1 MRLLRVRLR
10 NYRGV
15 TESDVCFSRSGVTI
29 VEGPNEA
36 GKTSIAEALQLAI
49 DSPDSSRG
57 KKIRAVKPAD
67 RDEGP
72 EVEITLSSG
81 KYELTYRKRWLK
93 SPQTTLKI
101 TAPQS
106 ENLTGREAH
115 DRLEAILDETLDEQ
129 LWRALRIEQGKE
141 LSLPLFNMPS
151 MGRALDSAAGGDLAT
166 DREDA
171 LWDRIGEEYDKYWT
185 PRGQPKGARASS
197 KDGVEAAQSEVDE
210 LTRRLRDVEDDAN
223 LISRLSAE
231 AVELTAT
238 RAANE
243 DHETQLTERW
253 ESTQSLINEVER
265 LTAVYNAAEANRDRA
280 ASQQQRRQ
288 ELIDALTNTNTALAA
303 LETEAEQ
310 AAPALAADARRSEEA
325 ETALATTRSALRSA
339 QAEHRLAVE
348 DRDYLRQKIEVAQ
361 LKARHERHSQATESL
376 SDAEDHLNSAKV
388 VDDDLVE
395 RIQQAYL
402 DHERAKAVADSAAAS
417 IETTALSDITVSIDG
432 NEVELPAG
440 EVNRTL
446 VDNEVTLVI
455 PDVVQVRV
463 SAGPDS
469 KDLADRRSGT
479 QQAYQRLCD
488 EAGVTD
494 LDKARSAAQQ
504 RREAL
509 RNRDEAHKAIQ
520 RELSDLT
527 AEALLSK
534 VKGLTKRVD
543 SYPQERSADADLP
556 EDYDTARRTASEMER
571 SVDNRQ
577 TEYLACEEAAEK
589 AAEALRKS
597 QVNESV
603 LAARIKDARNSK
615 EHAASQLAAARD
627 ADQDADLT
635 AALASAQQQADEAD
649 TALKD
654 AQAKHDAADPESLE
668 ALLEN
673 AREATKRASKDL
685 QSNSERQNELRI
697 SLDLRGEQGLHTL
710 HSEALSRL
718 QHVERQH
725 DRTETRARVALLLKE
740 TFEKHRQQAR
750 QRYIGPFKQQ
760 IDQLGRIVFGPTFA
774 VELSDDLRVV
784 RRTLGSTT
792 LDVDQISTGAREQI
806 GVLSRLACAA
816 IVSPDD
822 GGVPVMIDDA
832 LGWSDPQRLQ
842 TMGAAIKAAGK
853 QCQVIVLTCTP
864 GRYSHVGQAR
874 VVHL

>member
-1 MRLLRVRLR
+1 MRLLRVQLR

-15 TESDVCFSRSGVTI
+15 TESDVSFSRSGVTI

-57 KKIRAVKPAD
+57 RQIKAVKPAD

-115 DRLEAILDETLDEQ
+115 DRLKAILDETLDEE

-141 LSLPLFNMPS
+141 LSLPLFNLPS

-185 PRGQPKGARASS
+185 PRGQPKGPRASS
-197 KDGVEAAQSEVDE
+197 KDNVEAARCEVAD
-210 LTRRLRDVEDDAN
+210 LNRRLKAVEDDAN
-223 LISRLSAE
+223 RMNRLIADAVDLAATQAKNEEQE
-231 AVELTAT
+231 A
-238 RAANE
+238 
-243 DHETQLTERW
+243 QLTEQW
-253 ESTQSLINEVER
+253 ESTQKLRNKVDQ
-265 LTAVYNAAEANRDRA
+265 LTAEHKVAEANRDNA
-280 ASQQQRRQ
+280 AKDQKWRQ
-288 ELIDALTNTNTALAA
+288 GLIDALTDTNKALKA
-303 LETEAEQ
+303 LEAEAEQ
-310 AAPALAADARRSEEA
+310 AAPALAATTRRNKEA
-325 ETALATTRSALRSA
+325 TTALTEARSALRSA
-339 QAEHRLAVE
+339 QAVHRLAIE
-348 DRDYLRQKIEVAQ
+348 DRDHLRQKIEVVQ
-361 LKARHERHSQATESL
+361 LKGRHERYSQASEAL
-376 SDAEDHLNSAKV
+376 SEAEDYLNSAKV
-388 VDDDLVE
+388 DDEVVE
-395 RIQQAYL
+395 RIQQAHL
-402 DHERAKAVADSAAAS
+402 DHERAKAAADSAAVS
-417 IETTALSDITVSIDG
+417 IETTALSDITVSIDDD
-432 NEVELPAG
+432 EVKLPAG

-446 VDNEVTLVI
+446 VDNQVTLVI
-455 PDVVQVRV
+455 PDVAQVRV
-463 SAGPDS
+463 SAGHDS
-469 KDLADRRSGT
+469 KDLADERSRT

-488 EAGVTD
+488 EVGVAD

-509 RNRDEAHKAIQ
+509 RNRDEAHEAIG
-520 RELSDLT
+520 RELSDLKPET
-527 AEALLSK
+527 LLSK

-571 SVDNRQ
+571 TLDSRQ
-577 TEYLACEEAAEK
+577 TEFLACEETAEK
-589 AAEALRKS
+589 AAEALQKS

-603 LAARIKDARNSK
+603 LDARIKDAGNSK
-615 EHAASQLAAARD
+615 KHAASQLADARD
-627 ADQDADLT
+627 ANQDAALT
-635 AALASAQQQADEAD
+635 AALASAQQQADDAD
-649 TALKD
+649 TDLKD
-654 AQAKHDAADPESLE
+654 ARAKHDAADPESLE
-668 ALLEN
+668 ARLEN
-673 AREATKRASKDL
+673 AREATRRAIKDL
-685 QSNSERQNELRI
+685 QSNSDDQNELRI
-697 SLDLRGEQGLHTL
+697 SLDLRGEQGLHTR

-718 QHVERQH
+718 QHIERQH
-725 DRTETRARVALLLKE
+725 DRTETRARVAFLLKE

-750 QRYIGPFKQQ
+750 QRYIGPFKEQ
-760 IDQLGRIVFGPTFA
+760 IDRLGRIVFGPTFA

-784 RRTLGSTT
+784 RRTLDSTT

-816 IVSPDD
+816 IVSPGD

-842 TMGAAIKAAGK
+842 TMGAAIKTAGK

-864 GRYSHVGQAR
+864 GRYSHVGEAE
-874 VVHL
+874 VVKL

>member
-1 MRLLRVRLR
+1 MRLLRVQLR

-15 TESDVCFSRSGVTI
+15 TASDVSFSRSGVTI

-49 DSPDSSRG
+49 DYPDSSRG
-57 KKIRAVKPAD
+57 RQIKAVKPAD

-101 TAPQS
+101 TAPQG

-115 DRLEAILDETLDEQ
+115 DRLNSILDETLDEQ

-141 LSLPLFNMPS
+141 LSLPLFNLPS
-151 MGRALDSAAGGDLAT
+151 MGRALDSAASGDLAT

-185 PRGQPKGARASS
+185 PKGQPKGARASS
-197 KDGVEAAQSEVDE
+197 EDNVEAVRSEVND
-210 LTRRLRDVEDDAN
+210 LAGRLRDVEDDAN
-223 LISRLSAE
+223 RMNRLIAE
-231 AVELTAT
+231 AVDLTAT
-238 RAANE
+238 QAKNE
-243 DHETQLTERW
+243 EQEAQLTERW
-253 ESTQSLINEVER
+253 ESTQSLRNKVDQ
-265 LTAVYNAAEANRDRA
+265 LAADHKAAEANRDRA
-280 ASQQQRRQ
+280 DSQQQRRQ
-288 ELIDALTNTNTALAA
+288 GLIDALTDANKALAA

-310 AAPALAADARRSEEA
+310 AAPALAATTRRNKKA
-325 ETALATTRSALRSA
+325 TTALAEARSALHSA
-339 QAEHRLAVE
+339 QAEHRLAID
-348 DRDYLRQKIEVAQ
+348 DRDHVRQKIEVVQ
-361 LKARHERHSQATESL
+361 LKGRHERYTKAAEAL
-376 SDAEDHLNSAKV
+376 SEAEDHLNSAKV
-388 VDDDLVE
+388 DDEVVE
-395 RIQQAYL
+395 RIQQAHL

-417 IETTALSDITVSIDG
+417 IETTAFSDITVSIDDD
-432 NEVELPAG
+432 EVMLPAG

-455 PDVVQVRV
+455 PDVAQVRV

-469 KDLADRRSGT
+469 NNLADERSRT
-479 QQAYQRLCD
+479 QQAYQHLCD
-488 EAGVTD
+488 EAGVAD
-494 LDKARSAAQQ
+494 LAKARSAAQQ

-509 RNRDEAHKAIQ
+509 RNRKDANEAIG
-520 RELSDLT
+520 RELSDLKPET
-527 AEALLSK
+527 LLSK

-543 SYPQERSADADLP
+543 SYPQERSADVDLP
-556 EDYDTARRTASEMER
+556 DDYDTARRTASEMER
-571 SVDNRQ
+571 TVDSRQ
-577 TEYLACEEAAEK
+577 TEFLTCEEAAEK
-589 AAEALRKS
+589 ASEALQES
-597 QVNESV
+597 QVNKSV

-615 EHAASQLAAARD
+615 EHAESQLAHARD
-627 ADQDADLT
+627 ANQDEALT
-635 AALASAQQQADEAD
+635 AALALAQQQADDAETD
-649 TALKD
+649 LKD
-654 AQAKHDAADPESLE
+654 AQVELNAADPESLE
-668 ALLEN
+668 ARLEN
-673 AREATKRASKDL
+673 AREATGRAIKDL
-685 QSNSERQNELRI
+685 QANSDDQNKLRI

-718 QHVERQH
+718 QHIERQH
-725 DRTETRARVALLLKE
+725 DRTETRARVAFLLKE

-750 QRYIGPFKQQ
+750 QRYIGPFKEQ
-760 IDQLGRIVFGPTFA
+760 IDGLGRIVFGPTFA

-784 RRTLGSTT
+784 RRTLDSTT

-816 IVSPDD
+816 IVSPGD

-842 TMGAAIKAAGK
+842 TMGAAIKTAGK

-864 GRYSHVGQAR
+864 GRYSHVGEAE
-874 VVHL
+874 VVKL